1 MKPDWSTAPDFARYL
16 AMDEDGE
23 WFWFENKPEARNRVW
38 MVIPHFAHAS
48 VGKGSVSNWR
58 DTLEERPV
66 HNEHE
71 AEGK

>member
-16 AMDEDGE
+16 AQDEDGE
-23 WFWFENKPEARNRVW
+23 WSWFSHKPNEG
-38 MVIPHFAHAS
+38 HAAWWS
-48 VGKGSVSNWR
+48 CEGECCHAGISNWR

-71 AEGK
+71 TEGK